1 MMNSYVKIA
10 GLVSL
15 GLALFSCN
23 NNRNTSSSETTTPVW
38 VEDVQFRNIEEY
50 ITTTGTAKATKTIE
64 VKSENAGD
72 YRLQNNPKTGRPY
85 QLGDVVEAGA
95 VIIRLENKE
104 YENNVQLASKKL
116 QIQIAEKEWEGQKVL
131 FEKGGATEKD
141 VNNAENSYINA
152 KLALENAYITL
163 EKMNVKTPFKGVIV
177 NLPYFTPGVEVP
189 SGSVLVGLMDYS
201 KMYVET
207 QFPENTMTKL
217 AVGQKVHITNYNIK
231 QDTLKGVLTQLSPA
245 INEET
250 RTFSGYIEIDNPKL
264 KLHPG
269 MFAKAD
275 IVTVRKDSVL
285 SIPKDIIKNRRSGKL
300 VYTVERNNAEE
311 KVIQTGIS
319 DDKFVE
325 VEKGLQEG
333 DKIVV
338 KGYEWLRNRSK
349 VKVMK

>member
-1 MMNSYVKIA
+1 MNSYVKIA

-116 QIQIAEKEWEGQKVL
+116 QIQIAEKEWEEQKVL

-217 AVGQKVHITNYNIK
+217 MLGRKVFIACYC
-231 QDTLKGVLTQLSPA
+231 
-245 INEET
+245 
-250 RTFSGYIEIDNPKL
+250 
-264 KLHPG
+264 
-269 MFAKAD
+269 
-275 IVTVRKDSVL
+275 
-285 SIPKDIIKNRRSGKL
+285 
-300 VYTVERNNAEE
+300 
-311 KVIQTGIS
+311 
-319 DDKFVE
+319 
-325 VEKGLQEG
+325 
-333 DKIVV
+333 
-338 KGYEWLRNRSK
+338 
-349 VKVMK
+349 

>member
-1 MMNSYVKIA
+1 
-10 GLVSL
+10 
-15 GLALFSCN
+15 
-23 NNRNTSSSETTTPVW
+23 
-38 VEDVQFRNIEEY
+38 
-50 ITTTGTAKATKTIE
+50 
-64 VKSENAGD
+64 
-72 YRLQNNPKTGRPY
+72 
-85 QLGDVVEAGA
+85 
-95 VIIRLENKE
+95 
-104 YENNVQLASKKL
+104 
-116 QIQIAEKEWEGQKVL
+116 
-131 FEKGGATEKD
+131 
-141 VNNAENSYINA
+141 
-152 KLALENAYITL
+152 
-163 EKMNVKTPFKGVIV
+163 
-177 NLPYFTPGVEVP
+177 
-189 SGSVLVGLMDYS
+189 MDYS

-264 KLHPG
+264 KLRPG

>member
-1 MMNSYVKIA
+1 MNSYVKIA

-15 GLALFSCN
+15 GFVLFSCN

-64 VKSENAGD
+64 IKSENAGD
-72 YRLQNNPKTGRPY
+72 YRLQTNPRTGRPY
-85 QLGDVVEAGA
+85 RLGDVVETGS

-104 YENNVQLASKKL
+104 YENNVQLESKKL
-116 QIQIAEKEWEGQKVL
+116 QIQIAEKEWEGQKL
-131 FEKGGATEKD
+131 LLEKGGATEKD

-163 EKMNVKTPFKGVIV
+163 EKMNVKAPFKGVIV
-177 NLPYFTPGVEVP
+177 NLPYFTPGVEVA
-189 SGSVLVGLMDYS
+189 SGSTLVGLMDYS

-207 QFPENTMTKL
+207 QFPENALAKL
-217 AVGQKVHITNYNIK
+217 EVGQKVHITNYNIK
-231 QDTLKGVLTQLSPA
+231 QDTLKGILTQLSPA

-250 RTFSGYIEIDNPKL
+250 RTFSGYIEIDNPEL
-264 KLHPG
+264 KLRPG

-285 SIPKDIIKNRRSGKL
+285 AIPKDIVKNRRGGKL
-300 VYTVERNNAEE
+300 VYTVDRNNAEE

-319 DDKFVE
+319 DDKYVE
-325 VEKGLQEG
+325 VEKGLQAG

>member
-1 MMNSYVKIA
+1 MNSYMKIA
-10 GLVSL
+10 GLISL
-15 GLALFSCN
+15 GFALFSCN
-23 NNRNTSSSETTTPVW
+23 NNRSTSSSETTTPVW

-64 VKSENAGD
+64 IKSENAGD
-72 YRLQNNPKTGRPY
+72 YRLQTNPRTGRPY
-85 QLGDVVEAGA
+85 QLGDVVETGT

-104 YENNVQLASKKL
+104 YENNVQLESKKL
-116 QIQIAEKEWEGQKVL
+116 QILIAEKEWEGQKGL

-163 EKMNVKTPFKGVIV
+163 EKMNVKAPFKGVIV
-177 NLPYFTPGVEVP
+177 NLPYFTPGVEVA
-189 SGSVLVGLMDYS
+189 SGSTLVGLMDYS

-207 QFPENTMTKL
+207 QFPENTLTKL

-231 QDTLKGVLTQLSPA
+231 QDTLKGILTQLSPA

-250 RTFSGYIEIDNPKL
+250 RTFSGYIEIDNPEL
-264 KLHPG
+264 KLRPG

-285 SIPKDIIKNRRSGKL
+285 AIPKDIIKNRRGGKL
-300 VYTVERNNAEE
+300 VYTVDRNNAEE
-311 KVIQTGIS
+311 KIIQTGIS
-319 DDKFVE
+319 DDKYVE
-325 VEKGLQEG
+325 VEKGLEAG

>member
-264 KLHPG
+264 KLRPG

-285 SIPKDIIKNRRSGKL
+285 SIP
-300 VYTVERNNAEE
+300 
-311 KVIQTGIS
+311 
-319 DDKFVE
+319 
-325 VEKGLQEG
+325 
-333 DKIVV
+333 
-338 KGYEWLRNRSK
+338 
-349 VKVMK
+349 

>member
-141 VNNAENSYINA
+141 VNNEENSYINA

-264 KLHPG
+264 KLRPG

>member
-85 QLGDVVEAGA
+85 QLGDVVEAGT

-104 YENNVQLASKKL
+104 YENNVQLESKKL

-141 VNNAENSYINA
+141 VNNAENTYINA

-163 EKMNVKTPFKGVIV
+163 EKMNVKAPFKGVIV

-189 SGSVLVGLMDYS
+189 SGSVLMGLMDYS

-207 QFPENTMTKL
+207 QFPENTTTKL

-250 RTFSGYIEIDNPKL
+250 RTFSGYIEIDNPEL
-264 KLHPG
+264 KLRPG

-285 SIPKDIIKNRRSGKL
+285 SIPKEIIKNRRSGKL

-319 DDKFVE
+319 NDKFVE
-325 VEKGLQEG
+325 VEKGLQAG

>member
-1 MMNSYVKIA
+1 MNSYVKIA

-95 VIIRLENKE
+95 VIIRLENKD

-264 KLHPG
+264 KLRPG